1 MGHYEAEVYVGIGI
15 AAVNWAVKNWVL
27 LRWGV
32 ELIS

>member
-15 AAVNWAVKNWVL
+15 AAVNWVVKNWVL